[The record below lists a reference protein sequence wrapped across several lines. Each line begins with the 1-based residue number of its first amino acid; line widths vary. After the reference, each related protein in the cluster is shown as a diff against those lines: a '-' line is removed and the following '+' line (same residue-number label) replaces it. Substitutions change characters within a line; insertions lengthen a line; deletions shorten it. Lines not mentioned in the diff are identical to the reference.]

1 VRHNVAKT
9 SREEYPLV
17 SIVVLNYNG
26 KQHLKT
32 CLDSLSR
39 TKYPNFE
46 IILVDNA
53 STDGSV
59 EFVKENY
66 PYVRIVRLGRNTYT
80 SGGYMAGVLV
90 ARGKYVAILN
100 NDIEVDESWLTPLVE
115 ALEKLPWVAAADSKY
130 KNFYQ
135 RDRFDNAA
143 AAGRWIDY
151 VGNNYTRGVDEV
163 DRGQYDKPVYIMGAL
178 TIFRRDK
185 LLEIGGFDLS
195 YIFGYEDIDVAW
207 RLYLAGHK
215 VLYMPKSVIYHKS
228 GASSRV
234 KPTARRPLPEFFYLI
249 KRNRLISL
257 MKNFGVFNMLR
268 ALLISFLEY
277 YLLAWYFFLTGN
289 EVYGLEV
296 IRALIYPI
304 KNAKKII
311 KKRVIVQSTR
321 KRSDKEIMRYMLSY
335 SGIIREFLL
344 SIFK

>member
-1 VRHNVAKT
+1 VHHSPAET

-32 CLDSLSR
+32 CLDSLIR

-66 PYVRIVRLGRNTYT
+66 PHVKLVRLSRNTYT

-100 NDIEVDESWLTPLVE
+100 NDMEVDENWLTPLVE
-115 ALEKLPWVAAADSKY
+115 ALEKFPWIAAADSKY

-135 RDRFDNAA
+135 RDRFDDVA

-151 VGNNYTRGVDEV
+151 AGNNYTRGVNEV
-163 DRGQYDKPVYIMGAL
+163 DRGLYDKPIYIIGVI

-195 YIFGYEDIDVAW
+195 YMFGYEDIDVGW
-207 RLYLAGHK
+207 RLYLAGYK
-215 VLYMPKSVIYHKS
+215 VLYVPKSVIYHKC
-228 GASSRV
+228 GASSRI
-234 KPTARRPLPEFFYLI
+234 KLMARRPLPEFFYLA

-257 MKNFGVFNMLR
+257 IKNFEVFNMLK
-268 ALLISFLEY
+268 ALLISFFEY

-289 EVYGLEV
+289 KVYGLEV

-304 KNAKKII
+304 KNAREIM
-311 KKRVIVQSTR
+311 KKRAIVQSTR
-321 KRSDKEIMRYMLSY
+321 KKSDKEIMRYMVPY
-335 SGIIREFLL
+335 SGVIRELL
-344 SIFK
+344 LNVLK